1 MEKYVLGIDLGT
13 SSVKVI
19 LVNNDGKVVAQEKG
33 TYDLIQ
39 EKAGYSEQNPED
51 WVISTIDAMKKVI
64 DKSKVD
70 KNKIEGVSYSGQMHG
85 LILLDE
91 ENNVL
96 RPAILW
102 NDTRTTE
109 ECEKIKE
116 RLGSKFI
123 SITKNTALEGFTLP
137 KLLWVKKNESNIWK
151 KTTVF
156 LLPKD
161 YLRYR
166 MTNNIS
172 TDYSDATGT
181 VLMDIREKKW
191 SKELCNKF
199 DIPLSICPP
208 IVNSTEFVGNI
219 SAEFSKLTGLPTT
232 VKVFAGAGDNAAG
245 ALGSGI
251 LSSDTALVSVG
262 TSGVVLNYEN
272 NISDDYHGQLQ
283 FENYINSDSYY
294 SMGVTLS
301 AGYSLDWFKRN
312 FYSDKSF
319 NEMIEDARK
328 VEQGAKGLFFTPYIM
343 GERTPYANAT
353 IRGSFIGVDA
363 RQSRADFTRAVME
376 GITFSFKD
384 ILNIYKKN
392 GKSCK
397 RIISIGGGAKSA
409 FWLQMQADIFNTSV
423 ISLDN
428 EGPSLG
434 AAMIAAVGLGW
445 FNSISECAKT
455 YIKYGK
461 EYTPDKEKV
470 AIYKELYD
478 TYHLIYNQ
486 TKLISNQTKKV
497 KIC

>member
-85 LILLDE
+85 LVLLDE

-102 NDTRTTE
+102 ND
-109 ECEKIKE
+109 
-116 RLGSKFI
+116 
-123 SITKNTALEGFTLP
+123 TALEGFTLP

-272 NISDDYHGQLQ
+272 NISDDYHG
-283 FENYINSDSYY
+283 
-294 SMGVTLS
+294 
-301 AGYSLDWFKRN
+301 
-312 FYSDKSF
+312 
-319 NEMIEDARK
+319 
-328 VEQGAKGLFFTPYIM
+328 
-343 GERTPYANAT
+343 
-353 IRGSFIGVDA
+353 
-363 RQSRADFTRAVME
+363 
-376 GITFSFKD
+376 
-384 ILNIYKKN
+384 
-392 GKSCK
+392 
-397 RIISIGGGAKSA
+397 
-409 FWLQMQADIFNTSV
+409 
-423 ISLDN
+423 
-428 EGPSLG
+428 
-434 AAMIAAVGLGW
+434 
-445 FNSISECAKT
+445 
-455 YIKYGK
+455 
-461 EYTPDKEKV
+461 
-470 AIYKELYD
+470 
-478 TYHLIYNQ
+478 
-486 TKLISNQTKKV
+486 
-497 KIC
+497 

>member
-85 LILLDE
+85 LVLLDE

-181 VLMDIREKKW
+181 VLMDIREK
-191 SKELCNKF
+191 
-199 DIPLSICPP
+199 
-208 IVNSTEFVGNI
+208 
-219 SAEFSKLTGLPTT
+219 
-232 VKVFAGAGDNAAG
+232 
-245 ALGSGI
+245 
-251 LSSDTALVSVG
+251 
-262 TSGVVLNYEN
+262 
-272 NISDDYHGQLQ
+272 
-283 FENYINSDSYY
+283 
-294 SMGVTLS
+294 
-301 AGYSLDWFKRN
+301 
-312 FYSDKSF
+312 
-319 NEMIEDARK
+319 
-328 VEQGAKGLFFTPYIM
+328 
-343 GERTPYANAT
+343 
-353 IRGSFIGVDA
+353 
-363 RQSRADFTRAVME
+363 ME
-376 GITFSFKD
+376 
-384 ILNIYKKN
+384 
-392 GKSCK
+392 
-397 RIISIGGGAKSA
+397 
-409 FWLQMQADIFNTSV
+409 
-423 ISLDN
+423 
-428 EGPSLG
+428 
-434 AAMIAAVGLGW
+434 
-445 FNSISECAKT
+445 
-455 YIKYGK
+455 
-461 EYTPDKEKV
+461 
-470 AIYKELYD
+470 
-478 TYHLIYNQ
+478 
-486 TKLISNQTKKV
+486 
-497 KIC
+497 